1 MDEHRFDTLTRSL
14 VASGSRRG
22 ALRLLVSL
30 GLGGTLI
37 PLGAE
42 RAAAQCGL
50 VRTST
55 QRASRCSRRNP
66 CCENA
71 RCKNKR
77 CKCKPEWCDT
87 DDDGLCETQLGTDA
101 ACKAC
106 DDACDE
112 FQSCRGVFGTRFKD
126 CCRPLGQV
134 CELGQC
140 CFETGDTNACQVI
153 ANKGGP
159 QGCGYVEP
167 NTDPRCCIPNG
178 ATGAAGDCDC
188 CGTSVQ
194 CEGACIPESCATNC
208 NRTCTS
214 NADCGSG
221 CFLTCQP
228 VQDQFD
234 PDKHRCLPG

>member
-1 MDEHRFDTLTRSL
+1 LPVGEPAGREHRQPRLGTDHAQRWTAGDPSPAVHFIKGPNSGFVSPPAHMCLDTFRPRITVVPPSVLAGVGL
-14 VASGSRRG
+14 SGTL
-22 ALRLLVSL
+22 AHL
-30 GLGGTLI
+30 GLQSV
-37 PLGAE
+37 
-42 RAAAQCGL
+42 AAQCGL

-140 CFETGDTNACQVI
+140 CFERRSA
-153 ANKGGP
+153 P
-159 QGCGYVEP
+159 W
-167 NTDPRCCIPNG
+167 G
-178 ATGAAGDCDC
+178 AGSHASEAATTAGM
-188 CGTSVQ
+188 
-194 CEGACIPESCATNC
+194 
-208 NRTCTS
+208 
-214 NADCGSG
+214 CGS
-221 CFLTCQP
+221 TCSAQ
-228 VQDQFD
+228 
-234 PDKHRCLPG
+234 RAPGEGRLRRRD

>member
-1 MDEHRFDTLTRSL
+1 MSLTRPVLDRAMAGTTVRRHMDEHRFDTLTRSL

-55 QRASRCSRRNP
+55 QRASRCSRRNS

-140 CFETGDTNACQVI
+140 CFERRSA
-153 ANKGGP
+153 P
-159 QGCGYVEP
+159 W
-167 NTDPRCCIPNG
+167 G
-178 ATGAAGDCDC
+178 AGSHASEAATTAGM
-188 CGTSVQ
+188 
-194 CEGACIPESCATNC
+194 
-208 NRTCTS
+208 
-214 NADCGSG
+214 CGS
-221 CFLTCQP
+221 TCSAQ
-228 VQDQFD
+228 
-234 PDKHRCLPG
+234 RAPGEGRLRRRD